1 MLKHSI
7 RYPQKLSIIE
17 AIPSYLIG
25 QRENISI
32 AYLFGSFIN
41 DESFSDI
48 DLGVLTERE
57 LERPRRYLAEVVNA
71 PVCPGKNGKASF
83 RAQEEH
89 WPSSRVRI

>member
-17 AIPSYLIG
+17 AISSYLIG
-25 QRENISI
+25 QREGISI
-32 AYLFGSFIN
+32 AYLFGSFITG
-41 DESFSDI
+41 ESFLDI

-71 PVCPGKNGKASF
+71 PV
-83 RAQEEH
+83 
-89 WPSSRVRI
+89 